1 MTFKEEI
8 DKLENSKTESTYLVK
23 KGTVPIILTAA
34 HTMKQRKKDGTIKLN
49 EPFTKAIA
57 KYVSNKTDCSYLIKQ
72 KATKID
78 SNWEELD
85 DFKLLLER
93 FIHEHGVELL
103 IDIHGASSKREFD
116 VELGTLNNLSVRQST
131 IRNLRNSFFEYGIYE
146 VVLNEP
152 FKGGGITKY
161 IFGKTEID
169 VIQIEIN
176 GKYRNINDAENME
189 RLCNALIKFIRNY
202 LSNC

>member
-57 KYVSNKTDCSYLIKQ
+57 KYVSNKTNCSYLIKQ

-78 SNWEELD
+78 SNSEEID
-85 DFKLLLER
+85 DFKLLLEK
-93 FIHEHGVELL
+93 FIHEHGVKLL

-176 GKYRNINDAENME
+176 GKYRNINNAENME
-189 RLCNALIKFIRNY
+189 RICNALIKFIRKY
-202 LSNC
+202 VSNC

>member
-78 SNWEELD
+78 SNSEEID

-93 FIHEHGVELL
+93 FIHEHGVKLL

-131 IRNLRNSFFEYGIYE
+131 IRNLRNSFFENGIYE
-146 VVLNEP
+146 IVLNEP

-176 GKYRNINDAENME
+176 GKYRNINNAENME
-189 RLCNALIKFIRNY
+189 RICNALIKFIRNY
-202 LSNC
+202 VSNC

>member
-93 FIHEHGVELL
+93 FIHEHGVKLL

-176 GKYRNINDAENME
+176 GKYRNIDNVENME
-189 RLCNALIKFIRNY
+189 RICNALIKFIRKY
-202 LSNC
+202 VSNC

>member
-23 KGTVPIILTAA
+23 KGTVPIILTAV

-57 KYVSNKTDCSYLIKQ
+57 KYVSNKINCSYLIKQ

-78 SNWEELD
+78 SNCEEID
-85 DFKLLLER
+85 DFKLLLEKL
-93 FIHEHGVELL
+93 INEYGIKLL
-103 IDIHGASSKREFD
+103 IDIHGASSKRKFD

-146 VVLNEP
+146 IVLNEP

-189 RLCNALIKFIRNY
+189 RLCNALIKFIRKY
-202 LSNC
+202 VSNC

>member
-93 FIHEHGVELL
+93 FIHEHGVKLL

-146 VVLNEP
+146 IVLNEP
-152 FKGGGITKY
+152 FKRGGITKY

-176 GKYRNINDAENME
+176 GKYRNINNAENME
-189 RLCNALIKFIRNY
+189 RLCNALIKFIRKY
-202 LSNC
+202 VSNC

>member
-49 EPFTKAIA
+49 EPFTKAIV
-57 KYVSNKTDCSYLIKQ
+57 KYVSNKTNCSYLIKQ

-78 SNWEELD
+78 SNSEEID

-93 FIHEHGVELL
+93 FIHEHGVKLL
-103 IDIHGASSKREFD
+103 IDIHGASSKRKFD

-131 IRNLRNSFFEYGIYE
+131 IRNLRNSFFENGIYE
-146 VVLNEP
+146 IVLNEP
-152 FKGGGITKY
+152 FKRGGITKY

-176 GKYRNINDAENME
+176 GKYRNINNAENME
-189 RLCNALIKFIRNY
+189 RLCNALIKFIRKY
-202 LSNC
+202 VSNC

>member
-1 MTFKEEI
+1 MPFKEEI

-23 KGTVPIILTAA
+23 KGTVPIILTAV

-57 KYVSNKTDCSYLIKQ
+57 KYVGNKTDCSYLIKQ
-72 KATKID
+72 RATKID

-93 FIHEHGVELL
+93 FIHEHGVKLL
-103 IDIHGASSKREFD
+103 INNHGTSSKREFD

-176 GKYRNINDAENME
+176 GKYRNINNAENME

-202 LSNC
+202 VSNC

>member
-78 SNWEELD
+78 SNCEEID
-85 DFKLLLER
+85 DFKLLLEKL
-93 FIHEHGVELL
+93 INEYGIKLL
-103 IDIHGASSKREFD
+103 IDIHGASSKRKFD

-131 IRNLRNSFFEYGIYE
+131 IRNLRNSFFENGIYE
-146 VVLNEP
+146 IVLNEP

-176 GKYRNINDAENME
+176 GKYRNINNAENME
-189 RLCNALIKFIRNY
+189 RICNALIKFIRKY
-202 LSNC
+202 VSNC

>member
-23 KGTVPIILTAA
+23 KGTVPIILTAV

-189 RLCNALIKFIRNY
+189 RLCNALIKFIRKY
-202 LSNC
+202 VSNC

>member
-78 SNWEELD
+78 SNCEEID

-93 FIHEHGVELL
+93 FIHEHGVKLL

-131 IRNLRNSFFEYGIYE
+131 IRNLRNSFFENGIYE
-146 VVLNEP
+146 IVLNEP

-176 GKYRNINDAENME
+176 GKYRNINNAENME

-202 LSNC
+202 VSNC

>member
-23 KGTVPIILTAA
+23 KGTVPIILTAV

-72 KATKID
+72 RATKID

-131 IRNLRNSFFEYGIYE
+131 IRNIRNSFFEYGIYE

>member
-93 FIHEHGVELL
+93 FIHEHGVKLL

-131 IRNLRNSFFEYGIYE
+131 IRNLRNSFFENGIYE
-146 VVLNEP
+146 IVLNEP

-176 GKYRNINDAENME
+176 GKYRNINNAENME
-189 RLCNALIKFIRNY
+189 RICNALIKFIRNY
-202 LSNC
+202 VSNC

>member
-1 MTFKEEI
+1 M
-8 DKLENSKTESTYLVK
+8 
-23 KGTVPIILTAA
+23 
-34 HTMKQRKKDGTIKLN
+34 
-49 EPFTKAIA
+49 
-57 KYVSNKTDCSYLIKQ
+57 
-72 KATKID
+72 
-78 SNWEELD
+78 
-85 DFKLLLER
+85 
-93 FIHEHGVELL
+93 
-103 IDIHGASSKREFD
+103 
-116 VELGTLNNLSVRQST
+116 GTLNNLSVRQST

-146 VVLNEP
+146 FVLNEP

-202 LSNC
+202 VSNC

>member
-57 KYVSNKTDCSYLIKQ
+57 KYVSNKTNCSYLIKQ

-78 SNWEELD
+78 SNSEEID
-85 DFKLLLER
+85 DFKLLLEK
-93 FIHEHGVELL
+93 FIHEHGVKLL

-131 IRNLRNSFFEYGIYE
+131 IRNLRNSFFENGIYE
-146 VVLNEP
+146 IVLNEP

-176 GKYRNINDAENME
+176 GKYRNINNAENME
-189 RLCNALIKFIRNY
+189 RICNALIKFIRKY
-202 LSNC
+202 VSNC

>member
-23 KGTVPIILTAA
+23 KGTVPIILTAV

-57 KYVSNKTDCSYLIKQ
+57 KYVSNKINCSYLIKQ

-78 SNWEELD
+78 SNCEEID
-85 DFKLLLER
+85 DFKLLLEKL
-93 FIHEHGVELL
+93 INEYGIKLL
-103 IDIHGASSKREFD
+103 IDIHGASSKRKFD

-131 IRNLRNSFFEYGIYE
+131 IRNLRNSFLSMEYMKLCLMNPLRE
-146 VVLNEP
+146 AEL
-152 FKGGGITKY
+152 
-161 IFGKTEID
+161 
-169 VIQIEIN
+169 
-176 GKYRNINDAENME
+176 RNIFLE
-189 RLCNALIKFIRNY
+189 KQK
-202 LSNC
+202 